1 MKAGRAVPITPSW
14 GLMEDRLATEFAAV
28 WQAFFDQPTLD
39 LVAVLAR
46 RLEPL
51 ARRLDRLLA
60 QA

>member
-1 MKAGRAVPITPSW
+1 MPVTRSW

-39 LVAVLAR
+39 LVTVLTR

-51 ARRLDRLLA
+51 AKRLDQVLA